1 MIDIY
6 FKNEKE
12 LKDLFTILEDR
23 GYKWNS
29 GNPLLSE
36 TDIHS
41 IKLFKDTVKLFK
53 NTVRKYTSITVWSDK
68 TITRNNS
75 DPIGSITKNFT
86 MNSNTIK
93 EIIEAIKNNENCIG
107 GI

>member
-36 TDIHS
+36 TDIDS
-41 IKLFKDTVKLFK
+41 IKLFKD
-53 NTVRKYTSITVWSDK
+53 TVRKYTSITVWSDK

-75 DPIGSITKNFT
+75 EPIAKSFI
-86 MNSNTIK
+86 MNSNNIK
-93 EIIEAIKNNENCIG
+93 EIIEAIKNNKEKI
-107 GI
+107 I